1 MKFHLT
7 LNNILQEKDHTKYL
21 GVIIDNN
28 LTWKNHI
35 TQIKLRL
42 SKGIGILYKLR
53 QVVSQ
58 SVLRSLYFAFVQ
70 SNINYCL
77 LNWGNAAPINL
88 TQIKTSLNKALRVMC
103 FKDPRYHAHTLY
115 KELKILP
122 FEETYKQQ
130 LAKFMWT
137 VKQNILP

>member
-7 LNNILQEKDHTKYL
+7 LNNEILQEKDHTKYL

-35 TQIKLRL
+35 TQIKLQL

-77 LNWGNAAPINL
+77 LNWGNAAPTNL
-88 TQIKTSLNKALRVMC
+88 TQIKTSLNKALRVV
-103 FKDPRYHAHTLY
+103 F
-115 KELKILP
+115 
-122 FEETYKQQ
+122 
-130 LAKFMWT
+130 
-137 VKQNILP
+137 

>member
-1 MKFHLT
+1 MRKCKRYQDSLSTNKLTLNVDKSNYLIFTTGKNMKFNLT
-7 LNNILQEKDHTKYL
+7 LNNEILQEKDHTKYL

-28 LTWKNHI
+28 LTWKNHF

-58 SVLRSLYFAFVQ
+58 YISIEKSIYFAFVQ

-77 LNWGNAAPINL
+77 LNWGNAAPTNL
-88 TQIKTSLNKALRVMC
+88 TQIKTSLNKALRVM
-103 FKDPRYHAHTLY
+103 F
-115 KELKILP
+115 
-122 FEETYKQQ
+122 
-130 LAKFMWT
+130 
-137 VKQNILP
+137 